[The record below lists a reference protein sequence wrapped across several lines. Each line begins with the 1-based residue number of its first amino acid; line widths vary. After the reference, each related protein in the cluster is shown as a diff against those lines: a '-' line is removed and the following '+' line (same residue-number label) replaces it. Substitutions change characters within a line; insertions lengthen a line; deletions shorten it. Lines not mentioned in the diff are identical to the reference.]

1 MNELNKVANEIVVE
15 EIKKILDGDFDK
27 LTQCIQELN
36 SWNGCLDWLEFYEN
50 DDDFFEMF
58 FGDRSLDMLHAM
70 KYGDFDFDD
79 EYVKFNG
86 YDNLDSYSY
95 REVKEE
101 VEDNLDEIVENLIEN
116 KDSIDI
122 RWIDTEIADLLDEL
136 DEEDEEE

>member
-1 MNELNKVANEIVVE
+1 MDKMERIENQ
-15 EIKKILDGDFDK
+15 IKEILDGDFDK

-58 FGDRSLDMLHAM
+58 FGNRSLDMLHAM
-70 KYGDFDFDD
+70 KYGNFDFDD

-86 YDNLDSYSY
+86 YGNLDSYSY

-101 VEDNLDEIVENLIEN
+101 VEDNLDEIVDNLIEN

-122 RWIDTEIADLLDEL
+122 RWIDSEIADLLDEL